1 MLIDLISN
9 RDDTEHADS
18 LLESVIRL
26 MQLLIECPHSTE
38 GSPDH
43 AVDVLLRVAAAEEH
57 DPDDFVAII
66 ELSLVHLS
74 DVRFQRHMLIE
85 RALEALLSILVNSY
99 SRFAVAGD
107 HSPGGQ
113 GSRGSPDKTR
123 AEQRGLLT
131 HVRDKTISVLSEISA
146 LPEFAASYPLDS
158 PLVGSLR
165 MWLSVSQT
173 QLRTCACLM
182 LGNLARSDAVCGVM
196 VHDFR
201 LHASLIH
208 ILCGCQDVHLLHA
221 AAGFLKN
228 LAVPP
233 ANKAVVAEAK
243 LTDALTR
250 LWSMEAVPQM
260 QYAGAS
266 LGRQVVTGS
275 YGNVC
280 RLLEPLSP
288 DPDSPAHSRTY
299 LSLLLH
305 LFYHTDQA
313 ATKTEV
319 ARTVTAVLRVL
330 HRPREPASTQDPEQ
344 ARRRLYQLH
353 PDLLQPLAYLACQT
367 SPSVVRSE
375 GWFAFAL
382 MASSREGA
390 VVVDDITTDIDVY
403 RHLLEILTGTPIAE
417 GTTASDPNVLGAFE
431 SESESKSVGRSKD
444 PSGAKDI
451 DRENA
456 LMLLSQLLKN
466 RGDEMPSA
474 RRKILEDL
482 LRGKGSVHQSFEQ
495 LMAAAIPGENHAGQQ
510 ELACLPDLDL
520 DPPRWA

>member
-1 MLIDLISN
+1 M
-9 RDDTEHADS
+9 
-18 LLESVIRL
+18 
-26 MQLLIECPHSTE
+26 
-38 GSPDH
+38 
-43 AVDVLLRVAAAEEH
+43 DVLLRVAAAEGH
-57 DPDDFVAII
+57 DPEDFVAMI
-66 ELSLVHLS
+66 ELALVHLS
-74 DVRFQRHMLIE
+74 DVRFQRHMLTE
-85 RALEALLSILVNSY
+85 HALEMLLSIVVDSY
-99 SRFAVAGD
+99 SRFADAGD
-107 HSPGGQ
+107 LSPGSQ
-113 GSRGSPDKTR
+113 GSRESPDKAR

-131 HVRDKTISVLSEISA
+131 RVRDKAIGALSEISA

-182 LGNLARSDAVCGVM
+182 LGNLARSDAVCRVM
-196 VHDFR
+196 VRDFR
-201 LHASLIH
+201 LHEPLIH
-208 ILCGCQDVHLLHA
+208 NLCGCQDIHLLHA

-228 LAVPP
+228 LAVLP
-233 ANKAVVAEAK
+233 ANKAAIAEAK

-275 YGNVC
+275 YENVL
-280 RLLEPLSP
+280 RFLEPLSP

-299 LSLLLH
+299 LSLLFH
-305 LFYHTDQA
+305 LFYHTDHA

-319 ARTVTAVLRVL
+319 ARTATAVLRVL
-330 HRPREPASTQDPEQ
+330 HRARDIASKQDLEQ

-353 PDLLQPLAYLACQT
+353 PDLVQPLAYLACQT

-403 RHLLEILTGTPIAE
+403 SYLLEILTGTPIAE
-417 GTTASDPNVLGAFE
+417 GTTVSDPNILGTFE
-431 SESESKSVGRSKD
+431 FKSESESVRPGKD
-444 PSGAKDI
+444 PSGARDI

-466 RGDEMPSA
+466 RVSPDGTCKCTSSPSFPLT
-474 RRKILEDL
+474 RRGRATRCLP
-482 LRGKGSVHQSFEQ
+482 
-495 LMAAAIPGENHAGQQ
+495 PGERFWKISCGGRVRCIKALNS
-510 ELACLPDLDL
+510 
-520 DPPRWA
+520 